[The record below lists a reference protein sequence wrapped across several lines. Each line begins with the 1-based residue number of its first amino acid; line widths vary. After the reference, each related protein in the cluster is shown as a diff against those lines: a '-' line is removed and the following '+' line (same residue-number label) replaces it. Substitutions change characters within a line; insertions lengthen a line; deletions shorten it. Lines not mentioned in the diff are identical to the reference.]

1 MCLPVPSASAV
12 GVRQFAASFT
22 LAVWASVFSKQF
34 VVEFVAAKLAWLS
47 AIIIAIVPKGMLLRL
62 NCDLPTEFFDSLT
75 LIVGQDEDPLS
86 LVRCADFTRR
96 EYACLNFVM

>member
-1 MCLPVPSASAV
+1 VSLAA
-12 GVRQFAASFT
+12 GVAQFAASFT

-34 VVEFVAAKLAWLS
+34 VVEFVATKLAWLS

-75 LIVGQDEDPLS
+75 LIVGHDEHALS
-86 LVRCADFTRR
+86 LVRCADFSRAEYSPRR
-96 EYACLNFVM
+96 FVTD